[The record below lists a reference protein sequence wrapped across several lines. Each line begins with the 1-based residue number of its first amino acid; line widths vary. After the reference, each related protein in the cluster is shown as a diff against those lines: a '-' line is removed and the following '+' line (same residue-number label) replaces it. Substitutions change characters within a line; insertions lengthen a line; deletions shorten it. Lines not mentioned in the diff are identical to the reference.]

1 MTTILLLLAAALAQ
15 EPLAVPVAA
24 DAPAEPAAAPAEP
37 AAAPAEPP
45 AAAAIDRGPGRVT
58 ELDAGRP
65 VIDRGTRDGLK
76 VGDIVELYTEDV
88 RRIGSGEISELKPI
102 TKGKVVAVTV
112 DAAIVAIGVN
122 VTVPVG
128 ARAQEVLHD
137 DGRAFLAP
145 PRLGGRGYF
154 RAEARGLVSTTDY
167 GGGVYASGTIGYRF
181 KFPMTVELR
190 ATPLFVGVDNN
201 VAQGKGSVMGL
212 VMFDHHVF
220 AVGLGGGVAINPEGV
235 LPIFAQRLRV
245 GAEDGLAFTFTSQ
258 ITQEGSRNGQAQ
270 WGVDQNEAIMQ
281 IPLTNRGTPAW
292 LLLRGQ
298 GGDHVGGGEVG
309 ARFRLHGNGEPGTWG
324 LTPLVGGEVY
334 TAGGR
339 SLVGPTFGLG
349 VEAGF

>member
-1 MTTILLLLAAALAQ
+1 MTTILLLIAASLAQ

-24 DAPAEPAAAPAEP
+24 DAPAELAAPAPAATPAEP
-37 AAAPAEPP
+37 AAP
-45 AAAAIDRGPGRVT
+45 IDRGPGRVT

-76 VGDIVELYTEDV
+76 VGDIVELYSEDV

-122 VTVPVG
+122 AAVPVG
-128 ARAQEVLHD
+128 ALAQEVARD
-137 DGRAFLAP
+137 DGRALLAP
-145 PRLGGRGYF
+145 PRLAGRGYF
-154 RAEARGLVSTTDY
+154 RGEARGLVSTTDY

-190 ATPLFVGVDNN
+190 ATPLFLGVDNN
-201 VAQGKGSVMGL
+201 VAQAKGSVVGL

-220 AVGLGGGVAINPEGV
+220 ALGLGGGVAFNPEGV

-258 ITQEGSRNGQAQ
+258 ITQEGSRDGYAL

-281 IPLTNRGTPAW
+281 IPLSNRGMASW

-298 GGDHVGGGEVG
+298 GGDHGGGGEVG

-334 TAGGR
+334 NAGGR
-339 SLVGPTFGLG
+339 YLVGPTFGLG